1 MTREAVVEPGAFGP
15 LAAILED
22 GRLVLFLDPPLPGEA
37 VTDALFLARV
47 VRVEPRMNAAF
58 LDLGDGLEGFATAKD
73 LRRGAG
79 SDRPLPVERLVREGE
94 RLIVQGVREA
104 DEDKRARFTTD
115 VRLFGLF
122 LVHRPLA
129 TETDVSGRARGRL
142 REELRERAR
151 HLFPEGGFVLR
162 RHAAAVDDRV
172 LREEAA
178 RLAARWREIRRQATE
193 RRAPGPL
200 AGTGDAFE
208 EFLRIFLDEEVR
220 RVVVAD
226 AALAARLRGL
236 LDRLPAKL
244 RPELRRL
251 PDGGDAFA
259 GSGVLAQL
267 DEALAPVV
275 RLPGGGRIV
284 IEPTLACVAIDVDGE
299 GRAALDIDLE
309 AAAEIGRQVRLRNL
323 GGSIVVDFLDLTR
336 PGDRR
341 RLEDALK
348 SAFRDDPAQ
357 VQVHGMSPLGIVQIS
372 RARRGRP
379 LAARW
384 RRPCRC
390 CGTAGREPSLEARI
404 EELFRDIRSRAQPPR
419 RVRVGDELAARL
431 RQLALPWTE
440 GLDLLADPQLAPDG
454 FVAETVG

>member
-1 MTREAVVEPGAFGP
+1 MTREAAVEPGAFGP
-15 LAAILED
+15 RAGVLAD

-47 VRVEPRMNAAF
+47 TRVEPRMNAAF
-58 LDLGDGLEGFATAKD
+58 LDLGGGLEGFATAKD

-79 SDRPLPVERLVREGE
+79 AERPLPVERLVREGQ

-129 TETDVSGRARGRL
+129 AETDVSGRARGRL
-142 REELRERAR
+142 REELRERAHR
-151 HLFPEGGFVLR
+151 LFPQGGFVLR
-162 RHAAAVDDRV
+162 RHAAGVEDEV

-178 RLAARWREIRRQATE
+178 RLAARWQRLRQAA
-193 RRAPGPL
+193 RRRTPGPL
-200 AGTGDAFE
+200 EQADEPLEAYVRTFH
-208 EFLRIFLDEEVR
+208 DEEVR
-220 RVVVAD
+220 RVLVAD
-226 AALAARLRGL
+226 ATLAARLRTL
-236 LDRLPAKL
+236 LGRLPAKL
-244 RPELRRL
+244 RPELHRL
-251 PDGGDAFA
+251 PDGRDAFEDT
-259 GSGVLAQL
+259 GVYAQL

-275 RLPGGGRIV
+275 PLRGGGRIV
-284 IEPTLACVAIDVDGE
+284 VEPALACVAIDVDGE
-299 GRAALDIDLE
+299 GRPALEIDLE

-323 GGSIVVDFLDLTR
+323 GGNIVVDFIDLTR
-336 PGDRR
+336 PGERR

-348 SAFRDDPAQ
+348 RAFRDDPGQ

-379 LAARW
+379 LAARY

-390 CGTAGREPSLEARI
+390 CGAPGRAASLEARI
-404 EELFRDIRSRAQPPR
+404 EDLHRQLRHARTLP
-419 RVRVGDELAARL
+419 RVRAGGELVGRLRELAP
-431 RQLALPWTE
+431 PWLD
-440 GLDLLADPQLAPDG
+440 GLEIAVDPELAPDA
-454 FVAETVG
+454 FVLETGR